1 MIIEVTTNKGAICAE
16 ILASLPQWFGL
27 PESNAAYKRDV
38 ESMPMFAAIEDGR
51 VLGFVALK
59 VHTPHAVE
67 IHVMGVRPEHH
78 RRGLGRALVARA
90 EEWVR
95 AQGARFF
102 TVKTR
107 SLSAPDSNYAKTHQ
121 FYEAMG
127 FLPIEEFPTLWD
139 PENPALMLVKYL
151 A

>member
-1 MIIEVTTNKGAICAE
+1 MIIEVTSDKGAICAE
-16 ILASLPQWFGL
+16 ILSTLPHWFGI
-27 PESNAAYKRDV
+27 PKSNAAYKRDV
-38 ESMPMFAAIEDGR
+38 ETMPMFAAVENGR
-51 VLGFVALK
+51 VLGFLALNQ
-59 VHTPHAVE
+59 HTPNAVE

-78 RRGLGRALVARA
+78 RSGLGRALVMRA

-95 AQGARFF
+95 ARGARFF

-107 SLSAPDSNYAKTHQ
+107 SPSAPDPNYAKTHC

-127 FLPIEEFPTLWD
+127 FVPIEEFPTLWD
-139 PENPALMLVKYL
+139 LENPALMLAKYL